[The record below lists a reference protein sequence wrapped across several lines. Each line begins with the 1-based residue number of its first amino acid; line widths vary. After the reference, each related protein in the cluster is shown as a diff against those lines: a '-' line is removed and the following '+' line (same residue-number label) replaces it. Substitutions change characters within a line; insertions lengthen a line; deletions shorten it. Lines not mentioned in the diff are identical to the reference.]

1 LGRDGAPASDRSRE
15 RYYQMVIV
23 QRDPIL
29 DAVVEVVAERGVTD
43 ASMELVLARAG
54 VSRRTFYACFEDLDE
69 CLVAVLDGALQR
81 AVPLIAGAF
90 GDSAPT
96 HPWWEG
102 MRAALAAMFVFFEA
116 EPELAR
122 VCLLE
127 VQTAGPRVRE
137 HRERIF
143 EAFRALV
150 VERIESEVS
159 HASPLA
165 AEGLLASV
173 VGIVN
178 ARLLARESRPLVELL
193 GPVMGIIVGPFMDEV
208 GVQREIERGN
218 ELARELLASRDDE
231 GQPESGQSGRSVGAV
246 KGSALTPDPAADEVP
261 IEDVRVGVVARL
273 RARREDLVQAIFT
286 RIRAGG
292 LAGSGDDDAEYIAG
306 LRATVVAAVEYV
318 LEGIERGEG
327 WIGPIP
333 AVASEQARRAARVG
347 VPLETVLRRYL
358 VGHTLFEQFVMDEA
372 ERSGLSDQ
380 RSALRGALRA
390 QAAVLDRLLERI
402 AEEYGDELVRIGR
415 SPERRRAE
423 LVRRLLAG
431 GAAEAEGAGLDYEL
445 EDRWHLGVI
454 AIGAGAAPAIRELA
468 LRADRRL
475 LSVAQGQEGV
485 WAWLGGRDRF
495 AVGEIERVIGPGS
508 KSNPPADG
516 IESDRIGSGGRGSH
530 SSVVLAIGEPAWG
543 IEGWR
548 STHQQAQAALVVALR
563 RNGSPRNGIPR
574 NGIPP
579 TRGGA
584 TRYADVALL
593 ATALKDEALGRALLE
608 VYIAPLED
616 ARGNGPS
623 LQRTLRAYLASECN
637 ASSAAAALGV
647 ARRTVENR
655 LRTIEERLGRTLHPC
670 PAEIEVALELDEL
683 AATPGPPESST
694 VG

>member
-1 LGRDGAPASDRSRE
+1 
-15 RYYQMVIV
+15 
-23 QRDPIL
+23 
-29 DAVVEVVAERGVTD
+29 VEVVAEHGVTD
-43 ASMELVLARAG
+43 ASVELVLARTGA
-54 VSRRTFYACFEDLDE
+54 SRRTFYACFEDLDE
-69 CLVAVLDGALQR
+69 CLVAVLDGALAR

-102 MRAALAAMFVFFEA
+102 MRAALAAMFVFFES

-127 VQTAGPRVRE
+127 VQAAGPRVRE

-150 VERIESEVS
+150 VERIESDVS

-178 ARLLARESRPLVELL
+178 ARLVARDSRPLVELL
-193 GPVMGIIVGPFMDEV
+193 GPVMGIIVGPFMDEA
-208 GVQREIERGN
+208 GVEREIERGN
-218 ELARELLASRDDE
+218 QLARELLE
-231 GQPESGQSGRSVGAV
+231 GRGGEGSGVELQVPGLPLDPSSGAL
-246 KGSALTPDPAADEVP
+246 SA
-261 IEDVRVGVVARL
+261 EDVRAGVVERL
-273 RARREDLVQAIFT
+273 RARRDELVREIFA
-286 RIRAGG
+286 RMRAGA
-292 LAGSGDDDAEYIAG
+292 LASSGDDDAEYVAG

-372 ERSGLSDQ
+372 ERSGLSEQ
-380 RSALRGALRA
+380 REALRGALRA

-415 SPERRRAE
+415 SPEQRRAE
-423 LVRRLLAG
+423 RVRRLLDG
-431 GAAEAEGAGLDYEL
+431 GDPGEAAGLDYDL

-454 AIGAGAAPAIRELA
+454 AAGAGAAPAVRELA

-593 ATALKDEALGRALLE
+593 ATALKDEGLGRALLE